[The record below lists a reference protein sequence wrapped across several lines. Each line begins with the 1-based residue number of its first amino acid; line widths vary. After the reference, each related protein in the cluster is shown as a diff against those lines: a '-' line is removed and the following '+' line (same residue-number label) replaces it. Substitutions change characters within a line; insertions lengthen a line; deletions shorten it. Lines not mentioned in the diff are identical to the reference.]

1 MVKTHQVELV
11 GLDEIRAARERLSG
25 VAVQTPVDRSRALS
39 SICGSEVFVKCENLQ
54 RTGSFKIRG
63 AYNRIV
69 QLDESERAAGVVA
82 ASAGNHAQGVALAAS
97 LAGIEATV
105 YMPES
110 ASLPKAEATKRYGA
124 HVVLEGHD
132 FGAAFK
138 AAEEHAARTGATFV
152 HPFDHPHVI
161 AGQGTIGCEI
171 SEQMTSGGL
180 GRRARENAIGTVV
193 VPIGGGGLIAGI
205 SAAVKALHPS
215 ARILGVQASGAA
227 SFPRSLEQGAPVTL
241 DSMSTIADGIAAN
254 RPGDLTLA
262 HVAELVDDVVC
273 VSDDAI
279 AEALVMTAER
289 MKLVL
294 EPAGAAGVAAV
305 TQGLGHLTPPV
316 VVVLSG
322 GNIDPLLLLRVMRHG
337 LSASGRYLAFRTRI
351 PDKPG
356 ELYRLLGLIAEMG
369 ANVVGVE
376 HHREGVAVSMDEVEV
391 ALQIE
396 TKGGPHI
403 QQVTGRLA
411 SAGYSIE
418 RL

>member
-1 MVKTHQVELV
+1 MPLVKTHQVELV
-11 GLDEIRAARERLSG
+11 GLDDMRAARERLRG

-39 SICGSEVFVKCENLQ
+39 AICGNEVFVKCENLQ

-69 QLDESERAAGVVA
+69 QLSDDERAAGVVA

-105 YMPES
+105 YMPAS

-124 HVVLEGHD
+124 TVVLEGHD

-138 AAEEHAARTGATFV
+138 AAEEHAHRTGATFV
-152 HPFDHPHVI
+152 HPFDHAHVI
-161 AGQGTIGCEI
+161 AGQGTIGLELE
-171 SEQMTSGGL
+171 EQMGEL
-180 GRRARENAIGTVV
+180 GTVV
-193 VPIGGGGLIAGI
+193 VPVGGGGLVAGI
-205 SAAVKALHPS
+205 AAAVKGLQPS
-215 ARILGVQASGAA
+215 ARVLGVQASGAA
-227 SFPRSLEQGAPVTL
+227 SFPRSLQQGSPVTL

-262 HVAELVDDVVC
+262 HVAEHVDEVVC

-305 TQGLGHLTPPV
+305 TQGLGDLTPPV
-316 VVVLSG
+316 VVILSG
-322 GNIDPLLLLRVMRHG
+322 GNIDPLLLLRIMRHG
-337 LSASGRYLAFRTRI
+337 LSASGRYLAFRTRV

-356 ELYRLLGLIAEMG
+356 ELYRLLGLIADMG
-369 ANVVGVE
+369 ANVMGVE
-376 HHREGVAVSMDEVEV
+376 HHREGVAVEMDEVEV
-391 ALQIE
+391 TLQIE
-396 TKGGPHI
+396 TKGPSHI
-403 QQVTGRLA
+403 QQVTGHLA

>member
-1 MVKTHQVELV
+1 MPVVKTHQVELV
-11 GLDEIRAARERLSG
+11 GLDDVRAARERLSG
-25 VAVQTPVDRSRALS
+25 VAVQTPLDRSRALS
-39 SICGSEVFVKCENLQ
+39 SICGNEVFVKCENLQ

-63 AYNRIV
+63 AYNRII
-69 QLDESERAAGVVA
+69 QLGPEERAAGVVA

-97 LAGIEATV
+97 LAGIEATL
-105 YMPES
+105 YMPLS

-124 HVVLEGHD
+124 TVVLEGHD

-138 AAEEHAARTGATFV
+138 AAEEHAERTGAVFI

-161 AGQGTIGCEI
+161 AGQGTAGLEI
-171 SEQMTSGGL
+171 SEQMG
-180 GRRARENAIGTVV
+180 AEVGTVV
-193 VPIGGGGLIAGI
+193 VPVGGGGLIAGI
-205 SAAVKALHPS
+205 STAIKALHPS
-215 ARILGVQASGAA
+215 ARVFGVQASGAA
-227 SFPRSLEQGAPVTL
+227 SFPRSLAQGSPVTL

-262 HVAELVDDVVC
+262 HVAEFVDEVVC

-279 AEALVMTAER
+279 AEALVMAAER

-305 TQGLGHLTPPV
+305 SQGLADLEPPV

-369 ANVVGVE
+369 ANILGVE
-376 HHREGVAVSMDEVEV
+376 HHREGVAVQMEEVEV

-396 TKGGPHI
+396 TKGPAHI
-403 QQVTGRLA
+403 QQVTGHLA
-411 SAGYSIE
+411 SAGYSVE

>member
-1 MVKTHQVELV
+1 MRVVKTHQVELV
-11 GLDEIRAARERLSG
+11 GLDDIRAARERLRG

-39 SICGSEVFVKCENLQ
+39 AVCGSEVFVKCENLQ

-63 AYNRIV
+63 AYNHIV
-69 QLDESERAAGVVA
+69 QLDEDQRAGGVVA

-105 YMPES
+105 YMPLG

-124 HVVLEGHD
+124 TVILEGHD

-138 AAEEHAARTGATFV
+138 AAEDHAARTGATFV
-152 HPFDHPHVI
+152 PPYDHEHVI
-161 AGQGTIGCEI
+161 AGQGTIGLEI
-171 SEQMTSGGL
+171 SEQMNGDV
-180 GRRARENAIGTVV
+180 GTVV
-193 VPIGGGGLIAGI
+193 VPVGGGGLCAGI
-205 SAAVKALHPS
+205 AAAIKGLHPS
-215 ARILGVQASGAA
+215 ARVLGVQAAGAA
-227 SFPRSLEQGAPVTL
+227 SFPRSLAQGSPVTL

-262 HVAELVDDVVC
+262 HVAEHVDEVVC

-305 TQGLGHLTPPV
+305 TQGVGELAPPV

-369 ANVVGVE
+369 ANIVGVE
-376 HHREGVAVSMDEVEV
+376 HHREGVAVHMEEVEV
-391 ALQIE
+391 TMQIE

-403 QQVTGRLA
+403 QQVTGHLA

>member
-1 MVKTHQVELV
+1 MAKTEPVVSPGRPDLV
-11 GLDEIRAARERLSG
+11 GLDDIRAARERLRG
-25 VAVQTPVDRSRALS
+25 VAVQTPLDRSRALS
-39 SICGSEVFVKCENLQ
+39 AICGSEVFVKCENLQ

-69 QLDESERAAGVVA
+69 RLDERERAAGVVA

-105 YMPES
+105 FMPAG

-124 HVVLEGHD
+124 KVVLVGHD
-132 FGAAFK
+132 FGAAFA
-138 AAEEHAARTGATFV
+138 AAEEHAATTGSVFV
-152 HPFDHPHVI
+152 HPYDHPHVI

-171 SEQMTSGGL
+171 SEQL
-180 GRRARENAIGTVV
+180 EDVGTVV
-193 VPIGGGGLIAGI
+193 VPVGGGGLIAGI
-205 SAAVKALHPS
+205 ASAIKALHPGAS
-215 ARILGVQASGAA
+215 ILGVQAAGAA
-227 SFPRSLEQGAPVTL
+227 SFPRSLARGAPITL
-241 DSMSTIADGIAAN
+241 ESMSTIADGIAAN
-254 RPGDLTLA
+254 RPGDLTFA
-262 HVAELVDDVVC
+262 HVQEQVDDVVC
-273 VSDDAI
+273 VDDDAI

-305 TQGLGHLTPPV
+305 MQGLADLEPPV

-322 GNIDPLLLLRVMRHG
+322 GNIDPLLLLRAMRHG
-337 LSASGRYLAFRTRI
+337 LSASGRYLAFRTRL

-356 ELYRLLGLIAEMG
+356 ELYRLLGLIAEME
-369 ANVVGVE
+369 ANIVGVE
-376 HHREGVAVSMDEVEV
+376 HHREGVAVHLDEVEMT
-391 ALQIE
+391 LQIE
-396 TKGGPHI
+396 TKGPAHI

>member
-1 MVKTHQVELV
+1 MKTHQVELV
-11 GLDEIRAARERLSG
+11 GLDDIRAARERLRG

-39 SICGSEVFVKCENLQ
+39 AICGSEVFVKCENLQ

-69 QLDESERAAGVVA
+69 QLSDDERAAGVVA

-97 LAGIEATV
+97 LAGIDATV
-105 YMPES
+105 YMPAG

-124 HVVLEGHD
+124 TVVLEGHD
-132 FGAAFK
+132 FGAAFE
-138 AAEEHAARTGATFV
+138 AAEDHAARTGAVFV

-161 AGQGTIGCEI
+161 AGQGTIGLEI
-171 SEQMTSGGL
+171 SEQMSGGV
-180 GRRARENAIGTVV
+180 GRRDETADPIGTVV

-205 SAAVKALHPS
+205 SAAVKSLHPS
-215 ARILGVQASGAA
+215 VRVVGVQASGAA
-227 SFPRSLEQGAPVTL
+227 SFPRSLAQGSPVTL

-262 HVAELVDDVVC
+262 HVAEHVDDVVC
-273 VSDDAI
+273 VSDDSI

-305 TQGLGHLTPPV
+305 TQGLADLTPPV
-316 VVVLSG
+316 VVILSG

-356 ELYRLLGLIAEMG
+356 ELYRLLGLIADMG

-376 HHREGVAVSMDEVEV
+376 HHREGVAVQMEEVEV
-391 ALQIE
+391 TLQIE

>member
-1 MVKTHQVELV
+1 MHAVRTEQLV
-11 GLDEIRAARERLSG
+11 GIDEIRSARERLKG
-25 VAVQTPVDRSRALS
+25 VAVETPLDRSRALS
-39 SICGSEVFVKCENLQ
+39 ALCGGEVFVKCENLQ

-69 QLDESERAAGVVA
+69 QLDDAERAAGVVA

-105 YMPES
+105 FMPEG

-124 HVVLEGHD
+124 KVVLEGHD
-132 FGAAFK
+132 FGAAFA
-138 AAEEHAARTGATFV
+138 AAEAHAASTGAVFV

-171 SEQMTSGGL
+171 SEQ
-180 GRRARENAIGTVV
+180 AEDVGTVV
-193 VPIGGGGLIAGI
+193 VPVGGGGLISGI
-205 SAAVKALHPS
+205 AAAVRALHPS
-215 ARILGVQASGAA
+215 ARVLGVQASGAA
-227 SFPRSLEQGAPVTL
+227 SYPRSLAQGSPVTL

-254 RPGDLTLA
+254 RPGDLTFA
-262 HVAELVDDVVC
+262 HVRDQVDEVVC

-305 TQGLGHLTPPV
+305 SQGIGDLEPPV
-316 VVVLSG
+316 IVVLSG

-369 ANVVGVE
+369 ANVLGVE
-376 HHREGVAVSMDEVEV
+376 HHREGVAVQMDEVEV

>member
-1 MVKTHQVELV
+1 MPVVKTHQVELV
-11 GLDEIRAARERLSG
+11 GLDQIRAARERLRG

-39 SICGSEVFVKCENLQ
+39 SICGEEVFVKCENLQ

-171 SEQMTSGGL
+171 SEQMSQV
-180 GRRARENAIGTVV
+180 GTVV

-205 SAAVKALHPS
+205 AAAIKALHPS

-227 SFPRSLEQGAPVTL
+227 SFPRSLAQGSPVTL

-369 ANVVGVE
+369 ANVVGIE

-396 TKGGPHI
+396 TKGAPHI

-411 SAGYSIE
+411 SAGYVIE

>member
-1 MVKTHQVELV
+1 MRMVKTHQVELV
-11 GLDEIRAARERLSG
+11 GLDDIRAARERLRD

-39 SICGSEVFVKCENLQ
+39 AICGSEVFVKCENLQ

-69 QLDESERAAGVVA
+69 QLDDDERAAGVVA

-105 YMPES
+105 YMPAG

-124 HVVLEGHD
+124 TVILEGHD
-132 FGAAFK
+132 FGAAFA
-138 AAEEHAARTGATFV
+138 AAEAHAARTGAVFV
-152 HPFDHPHVI
+152 HPYDHPHVI
-161 AGQGTIGCEI
+161 AGQGTIGLEI
-171 SEQMTSGGL
+171 SEQIDGF
-180 GRRARENAIGTVV
+180 GTVV
-193 VPIGGGGLIAGI
+193 VPIGGGGLCAGVA
-205 SAAVKALHPS
+205 AAVKALHPS
-215 ARILGVQASGAA
+215 ARVLGVQASGAA
-227 SFPRSLEQGAPVTL
+227 SFPRSLAQGSPVTL
-241 DSMSTIADGIAAN
+241 ESMSTIADGIAAN

-262 HVAELVDDVVC
+262 HVAEHVDEVVC

-294 EPAGAAGVAAV
+294 EPAGAAGIAAV
-305 TQGLGHLTPPV
+305 TQGMGTLEPPV
-316 VVVLSG
+316 VVILSG

-351 PDKPG
+351 SDKPG

-376 HHREGVAVSMDEVEV
+376 HHREGVAVSMNEVEV
-391 ALQIE
+391 TLQIE

-411 SAGYSIE
+411 SAGYSVE

>member
-1 MVKTHQVELV
+1 MKTHQVELV
-11 GLDEIRAARERLSG
+11 GLDEIRAARERLRG

-39 SICGSEVFVKCENLQ
+39 SICGNEVFVKCENLQ

-69 QLDESERAAGVVA
+69 QLDEPERAAGVVA

-97 LAGIEATV
+97 LAEIEATV

-138 AAEEHAARTGATFV
+138 AAEEHAGRTGATFV

-171 SEQMTSGGL
+171 SEQMS
-180 GRRARENAIGTVV
+180 AVGTVV
-193 VPIGGGGLIAGI
+193 VPIGGGGLIAGV
-205 SAAVKALHPS
+205 AAAIKALHPS

-227 SFPRSLEQGAPVTL
+227 SFPRSLAQGSPVTL

-262 HVAELVDDVVC
+262 HVAQLVDD
-273 VSDDAI
+273 
-279 AEALVMTAER
+279 
-289 MKLVL
+289 
-294 EPAGAAGVAAV
+294 
-305 TQGLGHLTPPV
+305 
-316 VVVLSG
+316 
-322 GNIDPLLLLRVMRHG
+322 
-337 LSASGRYLAFRTRI
+337 
-351 PDKPG
+351 
-356 ELYRLLGLIAEMG
+356 
-369 ANVVGVE
+369 
-376 HHREGVAVSMDEVEV
+376 
-391 ALQIE
+391 
-396 TKGGPHI
+396 
-403 QQVTGRLA
+403 
-411 SAGYSIE
+411 
-418 RL
+418 

>member
-1 MVKTHQVELV
+1 MQGVKTDQVELV
-11 GLDEIRAARERLSG
+11 GLDEIRAARERLRG
-25 VAVQTPVDRSRALS
+25 VAVQTPLDRSRALS
-39 SICGSEVFVKCENLQ
+39 DIAGGEVFIKCENLQ

-69 QLDESERAAGVVA
+69 QLTEHECAAGVVA

-97 LAGIEATV
+97 LAGISATV
-105 YMPES
+105 FMPEG
-110 ASLPKAEATKRYGA
+110 ASLPKAQATKRYGA
-124 HVVLEGHD
+124 KVVLGGHD

-138 AAEEHAARTGATFV
+138 AAEEFAETNGSVFV

-171 SEQMTSGGL
+171 SEQTKDV
-180 GRRARENAIGTVV
+180 GTVV
-193 VPIGGGGLIAGI
+193 VPVGGGGLISGVA
-205 SAAVKALHPS
+205 AAVKALHPS
-215 ARILGVQASGAA
+215 ARILGVQAAGAA
-227 SFPRSLEQGAPVTL
+227 SFPRSLEQGSPVTL

-254 RPGDLTLA
+254 SPGELTFA
-262 HVAELVDDVVC
+262 HVQEHVDEVVC
-273 VSDDAI
+273 VSDDEI
-279 AEALVMTAER
+279 AEALVLTAER

-305 TQGLGHLTPPV
+305 CQNPGRLEAPI

-337 LSASGRYLAFRTRI
+337 LSAAGRYLAFRTRL

-356 ELYRLLGLIAEMG
+356 ELYRLLGLVAEMG
-369 ANVVGVE
+369 ANIVGVE
-376 HHREGVAVSMDEVEV
+376 HHREGVAVHLDEVEMT
-391 ALQIE
+391 LQIE
-396 TKGGPHI
+396 TKGPAHI
-403 QQVTGRLA
+403 QQVVGRLA